1 MDELIGAAVVAPYD
15 DYVAAVDVV
24 VVAVVGKDELED
36 AEDSEDLLNLVDASV
51 DLTSADSRQS
61 FRVPRSVRYFDQTS

>member
-1 MDELIGAAVVAPYD
+1 MDELIGAVVVAPYD
-15 DYVAAVDVV
+15 DYAADVV
-24 VVAVVGKDELED
+24 VVAAVVEKDELED
-36 AEDSEDLLNLVDASV
+36 VEDSEDLLNLMDASA